1 MKDLSSIKFPRPA
14 IVGLTVIAAAILI
27 LPTVMLTMRRH
38 GAKSPIT
45 PSQVAEKSPSPK
57 EVSRNQSSLEK
68 ICFIRGAW
76 IWVANLATGKE
87 RRIAEGG
94 GAQLSPAGDSLVFLS
109 VKEKENEDL
118 MMRWSPPADR
128 LRVLNLSTG
137 AVRDFPTLREGHIGD
152 PLWSNDGTRIAVG
165 VSTPDSKVPSI
176 VILNAA
182 TGDVERKVT
191 GGWDFTTYQGLFL
204 NSWTPGDQSILFH
217 TFGALFELRIDSGIV
232 EKVPIDNLFESGD
245 ISSSATQ
252 FSFSS
257 DRRYL
262 LFDGMI
268 DTPDEPATEVIYV
281 YDLTTKTLR
290 RVTPKGVHGRSPV
303 WLPSNKEI
311 LFTQAKWVD
320 GANGHWELSICKIA
334 IDGTGLKTL
343 VRNAD
348 YASYS
353 VK

>member
-1 MKDLSSIKFPRPA
+1 MKTLSNIRFSRPA
-14 IVGLTVIAAAILI
+14 LTRLTLIAAAALI
-27 LPTVMLTMRRH
+27 LPTVVLTMRKHDVR
-38 GAKSPIT
+38 SPIA
-45 PSQVAEKSPSPK
+45 PSQLAGNSPSPK
-57 EVSRNQSSLEK
+57 EVSPNRSSLEK

-76 IWVANLATGKE
+76 IWMANLATGNE
-87 RRIAEGG
+87 RKIAEGG
-94 GAQLSPAGDSLVFLS
+94 GAQLSPVGDSLVFVS
-109 VKEKENEDL
+109 IKEKENDDL
-118 MMRWSPPADR
+118 FRWYTPADR
-128 LRVLNLSTG
+128 LRVLNLSTEE
-137 AVRDFPTLREGHIGD
+137 VRDFPTLREGHIGD

-182 TGDVERKVT
+182 TGDIERKFT
-191 GGWDFTTYQGLFL
+191 GGWDFNTYQGLFM

-217 TFGALFELRIDSGIV
+217 TFGALFELRIDSGVV
-232 EKVPIDNLFESGD
+232 EKVPIDNLFESLD
-245 ISSSATQ
+245 ISSSATH

-268 DTPDEPATEVIYV
+268 DTPDEPATEIIYV
-281 YDLTTKTLR
+281 FDFNNKTLR

-303 WLPSNKEI
+303 WLPTNNEI
-311 LFTQAKWVD
+311 LFTRVECVND
-320 GANGHWELSICKIA
+320 HWRPSICKMG

-343 VRNAD
+343 LRDAE

-353 VK
+353 FK